1 MRPINKEKILKEG
14 TMREKIKLYFTHI
27 ALGNIWGEKKP
38 LLTEPEIM
46 AIYTK
51 IKEPKDIKYYDT
63 LRRFSNLFIQMLKPA
78 IIRNRYDLEKQLYY
92 LSNTITQVEI
102 KNKTNLLRLQEQKMR
117 LMRLMMEREKLL
129 KSLQNYQD
137 LNAELNLV
145 NFTEQIK
152 YDNETGIKIEAEI
165 KKLYEEIVGGNK
177 IAKVELNKKIVV
189 FVKEVNQLIDTTKS
203 YLEEYKLYVKK
214 LLPLPVYKEF
224 IQKEETIAIHTI
236 ENIKEIIEEYLN
248 EKDIYPP
255 TKPEDKNGK
264 FYIYSWDDVEVDI
277 EEKELEFYKRLA
289 YE

>member
-1 MRPINKEKILKEG
+1 MRPINKEKIIKEG

-27 ALGNIWGEKKP
+27 ALGNVWLEKKP

-92 LSNTITQVEI
+92 LSNTIAQVEI
-102 KNKTNLLRLQEQKMR
+102 KNQTNLLRLQEQKITLMEQSER
-117 LMRLMMEREKLL
+117 LI

-137 LNAELNLV
+137 LNAELNLR
-145 NFTEQIK
+145 NFTEQII
-152 YDNETGIKIEAEI
+152 YYNETGKKIGDEIYKLQKEIAE
-165 KKLYEEIVGGNK
+165 GNK
-177 IAKVELNKKIVV
+177 TEKVELNKKIVV

-214 LLPLPVYKEF
+214 LLPLQVYKEF
-224 IQKEETIAIHTI
+224 IQKEEIIAIHTI
-236 ENIKEIIEEYLN
+236 ENIKEIIEKYLN
-248 EKDIYPP
+248 ENKIYPP

-264 FYIYSWDDVEVDI
+264 FYIYSWNDVQVDI

>member
-1 MRPINKEKILKEG
+1 MRPINKEKIIKEG

-27 ALGNIWGEKKP
+27 ALGNVWLEKKP

-92 LSNTITQVEI
+92 LSNTIAQVEI
-102 KNKTNLLRLQEQKMR
+102 KNQTNLLRLQEQKMTLMEQSER
-117 LMRLMMEREKLL
+117 LI

-137 LNAELNLV
+137 LNAELNLR
-145 NFTEQIK
+145 NFTEQII
-152 YDNETGIKIEAEI
+152 YYNETGKKIGDEIYKLQKEIAE
-165 KKLYEEIVGGNK
+165 GNK
-177 IAKVELNKKIVV
+177 TEKVELNKKIVV
-189 FVKEVNQLIDTTKS
+189 FVKEVNQLIDTTKT

-214 LLPLPVYKEF
+214 LLPLQVYKEF
-224 IQKEETIAIHTI
+224 IQKEEIIAIHTI
-236 ENIKEIIEEYLN
+236 ENIKEIIEKYLN